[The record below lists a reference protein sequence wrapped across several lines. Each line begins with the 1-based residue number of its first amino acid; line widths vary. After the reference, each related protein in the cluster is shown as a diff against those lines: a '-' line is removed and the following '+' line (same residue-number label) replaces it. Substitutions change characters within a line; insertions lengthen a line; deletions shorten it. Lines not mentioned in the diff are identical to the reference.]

1 MPDKLLS
8 ATVSAIQQ
16 TGLANC
22 TELKTCGIVREFR
35 PSPAPAAHFH
45 IDNEITISF
54 YGKSTTLW
62 FLPSLSLSPTSE
74 GPEDMILASDSR
86 LLPPRPGRGHGAF
99 QPHCFPVC
107 VPSAHRLLEAYT
119 RLIARTHG
127 RRHEYFFMS
136 MLTYIWEYV
145 DDDELLDWASLEKR
159 CRVFYEGFKSFE
171 RPLATLL
178 EELEANFPEEAVD
191 EPQVLLP
198 QPMLE
203 VEDVAVKLLADQ
215 GPENGGEGARDVGV
229 LESPDKAY
237 L

>member
-1 MPDKLLS
+1 
-8 ATVSAIQQ
+8 
-16 TGLANC
+16 
-22 TELKTCGIVREFR
+22 
-35 PSPAPAAHFH
+35 
-45 IDNEITISF
+45 
-54 YGKSTTLW
+54 
-62 FLPSLSLSPTSE
+62 
-74 GPEDMILASDSR
+74 
-86 LLPPRPGRGHGAF
+86 
-99 QPHCFPVC
+99 
-107 VPSAHRLLEAYT
+107 
-119 RLIARTHG
+119 
-127 RRHEYFFMS
+127 MS